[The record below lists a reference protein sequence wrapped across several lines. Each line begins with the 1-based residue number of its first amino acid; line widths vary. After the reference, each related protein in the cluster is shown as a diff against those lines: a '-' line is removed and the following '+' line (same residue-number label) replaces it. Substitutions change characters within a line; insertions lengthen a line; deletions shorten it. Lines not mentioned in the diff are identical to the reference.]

1 MLMVSLC
8 SVRAQRV
15 DESPLHKPFNQRN
28 RIRCQVALGFLLR
41 YADLGP
47 DNDMS
52 DIRCETIRPVIQKD
66 FVVIRV
72 SEGDGII
79 ALK

>member
-1 MLMVSLC
+1 MMMASLC
-8 SVRAQRV
+8 SVRAQTV

-28 RIRCQVALGFLLR
+28 RIRCQVALRFLLR

-52 DIRCETIRPVIQKD
+52 DIRCEPIRPVIQKD
-66 FVVIRV
+66 FVVIWV
-72 SEGDGII
+72 SEWDGII